1 MTMRVID
8 IAPNEALAAKIADQ
22 LENASSS
29 TDPSQG
35 EPSLLDLDPEFLE
48 TAKEMLAQLTQRLPA
63 AKSAGM
69 EETPPLLDLEPRFL
83 DKAAAML
90 REFIARTENRR

>member
-1 MTMRVID
+1 
-8 IAPNEALAAKIADQ
+8 
-22 LENASSS
+22 
-29 TDPSQG
+29 
-35 EPSLLDLDPEFLE
+35 
-48 TAKEMLAQLTQRLPA
+48 
-63 AKSAGM
+63 M